1 MRAACTDVSVE
12 PVVRRS
18 FLLPIVTLYLLYVL
32 GMPTLV
38 VLFLAAWYAALI
50 YSEDMGYLDRLNATR
65 VLGIILML
73 RTNRGKRALNFI
85 SKRRGFWRKFG
96 EFSIWLCF
104 IVMLL
109 VVLLLFAS
117 AIQTAISPSDDYIPA
132 RDLVFIPGVTSFIP
146 FWWPA
151 LALIVTLVI
160 HEYSHGIQARAH
172 GMNLRSF
179 GLLMVGPIP
188 IGAFAEPEEEEMSRA
203 PRRERMRLF
212 AAGPSINILATYLVL
227 ILLSSVSSGLVAQN
241 EGIHARAI
249 IEGSAAEEYG
259 LMPYETITHING
271 MPTGEY
277 SQFSDVMDTLSSGE
291 VAVFTVLSS
300 PSPDIPERAQRD
312 IDITLDDR
320 YEYLYELC
328 EGDLG
333 CIENS
338 GGAEQGEAFLGVY
351 GAVSAT
357 AAADGYSYIVDGEYP
372 IGLTSVLAVFQ
383 PLVMLQTPIS
393 LDGQTMILEEREML
407 EAGTGLVGS
416 VLGTDGM
423 LMLFDFLFWLVWVN
437 FLLGFA
443 NLIPMVPFDGG
454 HMVRDAVHSTLKF
467 IQRGAHPLKI
477 ESLANRISSISSFFI
492 LFILAIPV
500 IIPRLL

>member
-1 MRAACTDVSVE
+1 MSEE
-12 PVVRRS
+12 PRVRRS
-18 FLLPIVTLYLLYVL
+18 FLLPIVTLYLLYIL
-32 GMPTLV
+32 GMPPLLV
-38 VLFLAAWYAALI
+38 FFLAFWYYALI
-50 YSEDMGYLDRLNATR
+50 YSEEMGYLDRFNATR

-73 RTNRGKRALNFI
+73 RTNRGKKALNFI
-85 SKRRGFWRKFG
+85 SRRKSLWRKYG

-109 VVLLLFAS
+109 VILLLFAS
-117 AIQTAISPSDDYIPA
+117 AIETAISPRDDYIPA
-132 RDLVFIPGVTSFIP
+132 RDLVFIPGVTSFVP

-188 IGAFAEPEEEEMSRA
+188 IGAFAEPEEGEISRA

-212 AAGPSINILATYLVL
+212 AAGPSINIIATYVVL
-227 ILLSSVSSGLVAQN
+227 ILLSSVSSGFVAQN

-249 IEGSAAEEYG
+249 VEGSAAEESG

-271 MPTGEY
+271 IPTREY

-291 VAVFTVLSS
+291 VATFSVLSS
-300 PSPDIPERAQRD
+300 PSPDINERSQRD
-312 IDITLDDR
+312 IEITLDDR
-320 YEYLYELC
+320 YQYLFELC
-328 EGDLG
+328 EGDLE

-351 GAVSAT
+351 GVVTAT
-357 AAADGYSYIVDGEYP
+357 AATDGLSYIVDREYS
-372 IGLTSVLAVFQ
+372 IGLTSALAVFQ
-383 PLVMLQTPIS
+383 PLLMLQTPIS
-393 LDGQTMILEEREML
+393 LDGQTMIIEEREML
-407 EAGTGLVGS
+407 EAGSGILGDL
-416 VLGTDGM
+416 LGTEGM

-443 NLIPMVPFDGG
+443 NLRPMVPFDGG
-454 HMVRDAVHSTLKF
+454 HLVRDAVHSTLKF
-467 IQRGAHPLKI
+467 VKRGAHPMKI
-477 ESLANRISSISSFFI
+477 EKLANKISSMSSLFI